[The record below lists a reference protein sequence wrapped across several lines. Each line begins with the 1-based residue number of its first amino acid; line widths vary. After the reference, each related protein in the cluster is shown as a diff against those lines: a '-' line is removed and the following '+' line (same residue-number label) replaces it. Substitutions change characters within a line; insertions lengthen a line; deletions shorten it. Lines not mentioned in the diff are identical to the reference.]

1 MTFQVVTTPLRRTVP
16 MPSPRAGGV
25 DPRLL
30 DSAVRPV
37 GQPDPRQRLL
47 EPDALVVTTGQQP
60 GLFTGPLYTIYKAIS
75 VAALARRLEAEWRRP
90 VVPVFWLAT
99 DDHDFAEANRAA
111 WPTADGSVRHLT
123 LRERSSDAV
132 MAPMYREP
140 LGADI
145 VPALAAL
152 KADLPA
158 DGFADETMA
167 WLERHY
173 RPEYSVGGAYAGALA
188 ELMAPLGVVCMD
200 AGCCSLKQLAA
211 PVMMRAL
218 AQAEALEGPLVP
230 LAAELARQG
239 EDPGVAVGDGAT
251 LVFLDG
257 AQGRDRLVRSGDQF
271 RTRRGGET
279 YSMADLAAIAAAE
292 PERLS
297 PNVLLRPVVES
308 AVLPTVAYVAGP
320 GELRYLALTPPV
332 YAGLGVDRQLP
343 VARWSGLVVEPR
355 VERVMT
361 KFNLTVDDLLGPDGA
376 IESRIARSQLPESV
390 TSTVG
395 RLKQALEDEYGGL
408 TAAAVSI
415 DPTLEK
421 TVQGARSNAVRGLDE
436 IEKKLVQHLKKR
448 SETELGQ
455 VGRARNLVRPDG
467 KPQERVYT
475 VAPFL
480 ARYGRDF
487 LDAVLT
493 EASAWYAGALEG
505 AGTRS

>member
-467 KPQERVYT
+467 KPQERGYT

>member
-1 MTFQVVTTPLRRTVP
+1 MTFQLVTTPLRHGVP

-60 GLFTGPLYTIYKAIS
+60 GLFTGPLYTIYKAVS
-75 VAALARRLEAEWRRP
+75 AAALARRLEAEWQRP

-99 DDHDFAEANRAA
+99 DDHDFAEAI
-111 WPTADGSVRHLT
+111 
-123 LRERSSDAV
+123 ER
-132 MAPMYREP
+132 
-140 LGADI
+140 
-145 VPALAAL
+145 
-152 KADLPA
+152 
-158 DGFADETMA
+158 
-167 WLERHY
+167 
-173 RPEYSVGGAYAGALA
+173 
-188 ELMAPLGVVCMD
+188 
-200 AGCCSLKQLAA
+200 
-211 PVMMRAL
+211 
-218 AQAEALEGPLVP
+218 PLVP
-230 LAAELARQG
+230 LAAELAARG
-239 EDPGVAVGDGAT
+239 EDPAVAVGDGAT

-257 AQGRDRLVRSGDQF
+257 AQGRDRLVRAGDKF

-279 YSMADLAAIAAAE
+279 YSLADLSAIAAAE

-332 YAGLGVDRQLP
+332 YAELGVDRQLP
-343 VARWSGLVVEPR
+343 VARWSGLVVEPK
-355 VERVMT
+355 VERVLA
-361 KFNLTVDDLLGPDGA
+361 KFSLTVEDLLGPDGV

-395 RLKQALEDEYGGL
+395 RLRQAIEDEYGSL

-421 TVQGARSNAVRGLDE
+421 TVQGARSNAVRGMED

-467 KPQERVYT
+467 KPQERVFT
-475 VAPFL
+475 VAPYL
-480 ARYGRDF
+480 ARHGRAF

-493 EASAWYAGALEG
+493 EASSWYAGALEG